1 LRIVI
6 SATRPIAKN
15 EAIVLNYNEYAN
27 SFFDEKMTDQDRT
40 KKQHQDCYVWIS
52 KADQGPPPNSTLLLT
67 ITPLSDFNLI
77 FLQFSVQNMITAKMN
92 KIIFE
97 EGDIDVS
104 VESHVN
110 SLSNSDTKNTNTKP
124 KSQAITKFL
133 KSPVARQEK
142 NGAVPRAFNKQST
155 ITSWLKRTP
164 KASSENSNTTNNK
177 NRSSGA
183 VVVD

>member
-1 LRIVI
+1 
-6 SATRPIAKN
+6 
-15 EAIVLNYNEYAN
+15 
-27 SFFDEKMTDQDRT
+27 
-40 KKQHQDCYVWIS
+40 
-52 KADQGPPPNSTLLLT
+52 
-67 ITPLSDFNLI
+67 
-77 FLQFSVQNMITAKMN
+77 MITAKMN

-110 SLSNSDTKNTNTKP
+110 SGSDSDTKNTNTKP
-124 KSQAITKFL
+124 NSQAITKFF
-133 KSPVARQEK
+133 KSPVAWQEK

-164 KASSENSNTTNNK
+164 KASSENSNTTNNQNNK
-177 NRSSGA
+177 SNSSGV